1 MPRRHVKYS
10 AVERQL
16 AWLACRKAM
25 NQNVLYHGTRYATS
39 ILKAR
44 AIFRSATGD
53 RKVCLTRSANV
64 AAYWALMERDD
75 DEGQGS
81 IFILNR
87 DSLER
92 RYKIIANP
100 DCFWLSKTLFH
111 DEAEE
116 EIWADVINIGK
127 HLIGIV
133 QGPTVARSQRHK
145 ELNRQHKEWI
155 SPAVLRA
162 RS

>member
-1 MPRRHVKYS
+1 MPRHVRYT

-16 AWLACRKAM
+16 AWLARRKAM
-25 NQNVLYHGTRYATS
+25 NQNVLCHGTRYATL
-39 ILKAR
+39 ILRTR
-44 AIFRSATGD
+44 ALFRAAIGD

-81 IFILNR
+81 LFILNR

-116 EIWADVINIGK
+116 EIWADVINICKYVVGM
-127 HLIGIV
+127 V
-133 QGPTVARSQRHK
+133 QGPTVGRSQRHK
-145 ELNRQHKEWI
+145 EQKNRQHKERI
-155 SPAVLRA
+155 EPRLILKQ
-162 RS
+162 